1 MQEFENFFVFKITPL
16 EAILQLL
23 ASLIC
28 GLAIALFYRLNY
40 RGVSYSP
47 NYVISIIMLCM
58 ITALVIMV
66 IGNNLARAFGLVGAM
81 SIIRFRTAV
90 KDTMD
95 IMYIFFAL
103 AAGLACGAGMHVVA
117 LAGTLFIGTAIT
129 LISMVI
135 NENPVKKEY
144 LLQIIADDHFPA
156 QEILQPLLKRHCTST
171 KLINLKS
178 LQMEQKNITEMSYY
192 VKFRRSQHSL
202 VLVKEIKELEG
213 VYKVNLFYDE
223 V

>member
-1 MQEFENFFVFKITPL
+1 
-16 EAILQLL
+16 
-23 ASLIC
+23 
-28 GLAIALFYRLNY
+28 
-40 RGVSYSP
+40 
-47 NYVISIIMLCM
+47 
-58 ITALVIMV
+58 
-66 IGNNLARAFGLVGAM
+66 M

-90 KDTMD
+90 KDTID

-129 LISMVI
+129 LISMAI

-144 LLQIIADDHFPA
+144 LLQIIADDHFAA
-156 QEILQPLLKRHCTST
+156 QDALQKLLKKHCTRT

-178 LQMEQKNITEMSYY
+178 LQMEQKSITELSYY
-192 VKFRRSQHSL
+192 VKFRRSHHSL
-202 VLVKEIKELEG
+202 NLVKELKELEG

-223 V
+223 L